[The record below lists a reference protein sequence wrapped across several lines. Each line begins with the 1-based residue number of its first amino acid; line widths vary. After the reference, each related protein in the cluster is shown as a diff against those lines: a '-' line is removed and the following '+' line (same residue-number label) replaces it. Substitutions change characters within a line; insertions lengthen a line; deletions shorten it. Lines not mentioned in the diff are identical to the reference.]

1 MVYFFFYFVD
11 YKRNGVL
18 KMKMSELVNEL
29 SERIKIYGDAE
40 IVLKNRANIEE
51 KEIFDVF
58 FDGVN
63 FVILFKK
70 KVIF

>member
-1 MVYFFFYFVD
+1 
-11 YKRNGVL
+11 
-18 KMKMSELVNEL
+18 MKMSELVNEL
-29 SERIKIYGDAE
+29 SERIKIYGDAKV
-40 IVLKNRANIEE
+40 VLRNYANIEE

-58 FDGVN
+58 FDGKE

>member
-1 MVYFFFYFVD
+1 
-11 YKRNGVL
+11 
-18 KMKMSELVNEL
+18 MKMSELVDEL

-40 IVLKNRANIEE
+40 IVLRHRNDYSNT

-58 FDGVN
+58 FDGAE
-63 FVILFKK
+63 FVILFKQ

>member
-1 MVYFFFYFVD
+1 
-11 YKRNGVL
+11 
-18 KMKMSELVNEL
+18 MKMSELVNEL

-40 IVLKNRANIEE
+40 IVLRNKNYYANIDE
-51 KEIFDVF
+51 KEIFHVF

>member
-1 MVYFFFYFVD
+1 
-11 YKRNGVL
+11 
-18 KMKMSELVNEL
+18 MKMSELVNEL

-58 FDGVN
+58 FDGIN
-63 FVILFKK
+63 FVIFFKK
-70 KVIF
+70 KVIFWFHYF

>member
-1 MVYFFFYFVD
+1 
-11 YKRNGVL
+11 
-18 KMKMSELVNEL
+18 MKMSELVNEL
-29 SERIKIYGDAE
+29 LERIKIYGDAE

-51 KEIFDVF
+51 KEIYDVF

-63 FVILFKK
+63 FVILFKQ

>member
-1 MVYFFFYFVD
+1 
-11 YKRNGVL
+11 
-18 KMKMSELVNEL
+18 MKMSELVNEL
-29 SERIKIYGDAE
+29 SERIKIYCDAE

-63 FVILFKK
+63 FVIIFKQK
-70 KVIF
+70 AIF

>member
-1 MVYFFFYFVD
+1 
-11 YKRNGVL
+11 
-18 KMKMSELVNEL
+18 MKMSELVNEL

-63 FVILFKK
+63 FVILLKK